1 MKAGQDAGKYR
12 ERAAAASIRGIED
25 EEEDYAADAA
35 VADEELEEEQ
45 DATPQGPE
53 EVRGLGLEQT
63 VNEAAKVAKRA
74 ERANGR

>member
-12 ERAAAASIRGIED
+12 QRAAAASIRDIED

-45 DATPQGPE
+45 DTTPRGPE
-53 EVRGLGLEQT
+53 EIRGLGLEQT
-63 VNEAAKVAKRA
+63 LNEVGKVAKRA
-74 ERANGR
+74 KANGR